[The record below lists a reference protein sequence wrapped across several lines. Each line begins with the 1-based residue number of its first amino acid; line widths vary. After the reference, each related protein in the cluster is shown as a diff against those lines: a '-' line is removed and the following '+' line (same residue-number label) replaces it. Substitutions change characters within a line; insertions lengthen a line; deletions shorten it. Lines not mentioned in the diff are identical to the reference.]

1 MTKNEMSR
9 FKASTK
15 PADASAL
22 STGSS
27 FLVST
32 ISRLLLSPVSLLLSS
47 FSRLLSPS
55 SFLLPPLTCLLLTP
69 TPAQVIKAEAPAW
82 VAPVPP
88 ELMTEPELI
97 QQTIAMHLM
106 TTDAEQAR
114 RQRQNMDIVVGD
126 VRRVA
131 GLPPERLRL
140 LEIAAK
146 GAVDRHM
153 EAWRSGQENQVRQQA
168 LGTTAKQVRQRLE
181 GMGIA
186 TVGTS
191 GPPEENSLWRD
202 TLTNVL
208 TPEERA
214 KWAVAETGRESYRL
228 EAITKLLVAEMD
240 RQLDL
245 TLTQC
250 EKIEPLAAKAV
261 QDYLPDMGMYLDRGN
276 GIDFR
281 LLLTAFSGVPDG
293 ERQGVLTPQ
302 QINKWLQVTADF
314 RSLWQNIEQN
324 HMQRLQSA
332 SNPAAKPDPNAPVII
347 RGRARVP
354 IIINGGAI
362 RVVPAP
368 NNGGI
373 ILQK

>member
-1 MTKNEMSR
+1 M
-9 FKASTK
+9 
-15 PADASAL
+15 
-22 STGSS
+22 
-27 FLVST
+27 
-32 ISRLLLSPVSLLLSS
+32 
-47 FSRLLSPS
+47 
-55 SFLLPPLTCLLLTP
+55 
-69 TPAQVIKAEAPAW
+69 
-82 VAPVPP
+82 PP

-106 TTDAEQAR
+106 VTDAEQAR

-168 LGTTAKQVRQRLE
+168 LGITAKQVRQRLE
-181 GMGIA
+181 GMGVA

-208 TPEERA
+208 TPEEHA

-228 EAITKLLVAEMD
+228 DAITKLLVAEMD

-250 EKIEPLAAKAV
+250 EKIEPLATKAV

-302 QINKWLQVTADF
+302 QLNKWLQVTADF

-324 HMQRLQSA
+324 HMQRLQA
-332 SNPAAKPDPNAPVII
+332 GSNPAPKPDPNAPVII